1 MKMKWCYIFL
11 LIGFGIGFFHPDVND
26 SGFDFYLIMMR
37 LAFTIPFAA
46 VFYLIGLIID
56 FVIKQFSSKPD
67 TENL

>member
-1 MKMKWCYIFL
+1 MKKKWCYIFL
-11 LIGFGIGFFHPDVND
+11 LIGFSIGFFHPDVND
-26 SGFDFYLIMMR
+26 SGFDFYLIFMR

-56 FVIKQFSSKPD
+56 FVIKQFSSKTD